1 MHARFLRR
9 DRVFNTFSGVL
20 ALASLHLCQS
30 CSSGSG
36 ESGGIGASVQPGG
49 SGGAGGARATSSGGS
64 GGGDSQGGGPSA
76 ASGGTTG
83 GGGGAGGAT
92 TTTGTGGPSTGG
104 SSTGGTSAGG
114 TGGAGSNVDAAP
126 EPGAPPASLPD
137 PGAEGDGDFKVS
149 DFTRPP
155 ELTDRG
161 APKGK
166 TFQLSMP
173 LADSKFYNGKEATVT
188 KGANAARSIT
198 VYVPAQYKDGTA
210 APVLVMQDGPG
221 LGLVGLALDNLTIA
235 MDPAR
240 RIPAFVA
247 ISVQNGGG
255 DSIGSERGLEY
266 DTVSD
271 RYARFIDTEVL
282 PAVETNAN
290 IKAAYPNFK
299 LTKDPSG
306 RATYGCSSG
315 GAAAFT
321 MVWFRPDLFSRAIGY
336 SATLVAQQ
344 NSAQKADAA
353 LYPHGAWDYHSDKE
367 IIKNDTSGKE
377 KVTRFFINAN
387 SNDNGATA
395 AETGRHNWLMAN
407 QRTAAALKAK
417 GFHYRFVEGLGA
429 GHCAAPVKDGTLA
442 DALIWLWRGYQPS
455 SM

>member
-1 MHARFLRR
+1 MHARFSRR
-9 DRVFNTFSGVL
+9 DRGINPFSGVVL
-20 ALASLHLCQS
+20 LASFHLCQS
-30 CSSGSG
+30 CSGGSTG
-36 ESGGIGASVQPGG
+36 PGRVAGTGGSVESGG
-49 SGGAGGARATSSGGS
+49 SGGAGGVGAPSSGG
-64 GGGDSQGGGPSA
+64 
-76 ASGGTTG
+76 TG
-83 GGGGAGGAT
+83 GGGPQGTGGASVGSGGASGGSAGAGGAT
-92 TTTGTGGPSTGG
+92 GGSGG
-104 SSTGGTSAGG
+104 SSTGGMGNVD
-114 TGGAGSNVDAAP
+114 GGAGAAAP
-126 EPGAPPASLPD
+126 IGSLPD
-137 PGAEGDGDFKVS
+137 PGSEGDGDFKVS
-149 DFTRPP
+149 DFTRQPD
-155 ELTDRG
+155 LTDRG

-166 TFQLSMP
+166 TFQLTMP
-173 LADSKFYNGKEATVT
+173 LADSKIFNGKDATVT
-188 KGANAARSIT
+188 KAPNATRAIT
-198 VYVPAQYKDGTA
+198 VYVPAQYKDGTP

-221 LGLVGLALDNLTIA
+221 LGLVAFALDNLTIA
-235 MDPAR
+235 TDAAR

-247 ISVQNGGG
+247 ISMQNGGG

-266 DTVSD
+266 DTMSD
-271 RYARFIDTEVL
+271 RYARFIETEVL
-282 PAVETNAN
+282 PAVEANPN

-299 LTKDPSG
+299 ITRDPSG

-353 LYPHGAWDYHSDKE
+353 LYPHGAWEYHSDSE
-367 IIKNDTSGKE
+367 VIKNDATGKQ

-395 AETGRHNWLMAN
+395 PESGRHNWLMAN

-455 SM
+455 GM

>member
-1 MHARFLRR
+1 M
-9 DRVFNTFSGVL
+9 
-20 ALASLHLCQS
+20 
-30 CSSGSG
+30 
-36 ESGGIGASVQPGG
+36 
-49 SGGAGGARATSSGGS
+49 GGAGGDAT
-64 GGGDSQGGGPSA
+64 
-76 ASGGTTG
+76 
-83 GGGGAGGAT
+83 GGAGGS
-92 TTTGTGGPSTGG
+92 GSGGLG
-104 SSTGGTSAGG
+104 AGG
-114 TGGAGSNVDAAP
+114 NGAGGISDVDA
-126 EPGAPPASLPD
+126 GAEGGVPAGSLPD
-137 PGAEGDGDFKVS
+137 PGSEGDGDFKVS
-149 DFTRPP
+149 NFTRQPD
-155 ELTDRG
+155 LTDRG

-166 TFQLSMP
+166 TFTLTMP
-173 LADSKFYNGKEATVT
+173 LADSKLFNGKDATVT
-188 KGANAARSIT
+188 KGPNATRSIT
-198 VYVPAQYKDGTA
+198 VYVPAQYKDGTP

-221 LGLVGLALDNLTIA
+221 LGLVGFALDNLTIA
-235 MDPAR
+235 TDPAR

-271 RYARFIDTEVL
+271 RYARFIEMEVL
-282 PAVETNAN
+282 PAVAANAA

-299 LTKDPSG
+299 ITKDPSG
-306 RATYGCSSG
+306 RAAYGCSSG

-353 LYPHGAWDYHSDKE
+353 LYPHGAWEYHSDSE
-367 IIKNDTSGKE
+367 VIKNDKTGKE

-417 GFHYRFVEGLGA
+417 GFHYRFVEGIGA

-455 SM
+455 GM

>member
-1 MHARFLRR
+1 MHARFSRTDCVL
-9 DRVFNTFSGVL
+9 NTFSGVVL
-20 ALASLHLCQS
+20 LASLHLCQS
-30 CSSGSG
+30 CSGAGPGGRTGGVGEASSGGTGGGGSQVTGGTSG
-36 ESGGIGASVQPGG
+36 GTGGVPGGIGGTGDPRGGASGASTGG
-49 SGGAGGARATSSGGS
+49 TGAGGNGS
-64 GGGDSQGGGPSA
+64 GGG
-76 ASGGTTG
+76 
-83 GGGGAGGAT
+83 
-92 TTTGTGGPSTGG
+92 
-104 SSTGGTSAGG
+104 
-114 TGGAGSNVDAAP
+114 GSNVDAGSDAGVP
-126 EPGAPPASLPD
+126 TGNLPD
-137 PGAEGDGDFKVS
+137 PGSEGDGDFKVS
-149 DFTRPP
+149 DYTRQPD
-155 ELTDRG
+155 LTDRG

-166 TFQLSMP
+166 TFQLKMP
-173 LADSKFYNGKEATVT
+173 LAESKIFDGKDATVT
-188 KGANAARSIT
+188 KGPNATRSIT
-198 VYVPAQYKDGTA
+198 VYVPAQYKDGTP

-221 LGLVGLALDNLTIA
+221 LGLVGFALDNLTVA
-235 MDPAR
+235 TDPAR
-240 RIPAFVA
+240 RLPAFVA
-247 ISVQNGGG
+247 VSVQNGGG

-266 DTVSD
+266 DTMSD

-282 PAVETNAN
+282 PAVEADPS

-367 IIKNDTSGKE
+367 VIKNDTTGKE
-377 KVTRFFINAN
+377 KTTRFFINAN

-395 AETGRHNWLMAN
+395 SESGRHNWLMAN

-429 GHCAAPVKDGTLA
+429 GHCAAQVKDGTLA
-442 DALIWLWRGYQPS
+442 DALIWVWRGYQPS
-455 SM
+455 GM

>member
-1 MHARFLRR
+1 MHARLSRK
-9 DRVFNTFSGVL
+9 DHVIATFSGVL
-20 ALASLHLCQS
+20 ALALCQA
-30 CSSGSG
+30 CAGGSADP
-36 ESGGIGASVQPGG
+36 GGPAGTGGSARGG
-49 SGGAGGARATSSGGS
+49 SGGAAAGSSGGNGA
-64 GGGDSQGGGPSA
+64 GGAQAAGGSSVG
-76 ASGGTTG
+76 SGGTTAG
-83 GGGGAGGAT
+83 TGGAGE
-92 TTTGTGGPSTGG
+92 GTGGTSGSGTGG
-104 SSTGGTSAGG
+104 SSAGG
-114 TGGAGSNVDAAP
+114 TGGADNNLDAGSEGGAA
-126 EPGAPPASLPD
+126 PASLPD
-137 PGAEGDGDFKVS
+137 PGSEGDGDFKVS
-149 DFTRPP
+149 NFTRQPD
-155 ELTDRG
+155 LTDHG

-166 TFQLSMP
+166 TFQFSMP
-173 LADSKFYNGKEATVT
+173 LAGSKFYTGKDATVT
-188 KGANAARSIT
+188 KGANPARAIT
-198 VYVPAQYKDGTA
+198 VYVPAQYKDGTP

-221 LGLVGLALDNLTIA
+221 LGLVGFALDNLTIA
-235 MDPAR
+235 TDAAR
-240 RIPAFVA
+240 KVPAFVA

-255 DSIGSERGLEY
+255 DSVGSERGLEY

-282 PAVETNAN
+282 PAVEANADL
-290 IKAAYPNFK
+290 KAAFPNFK
-299 LTKDPSG
+299 ITKDPSG

-315 GAAAFT
+315 AAAAFT
-321 MVWFRPDLFSRAIGY
+321 MVWLRPDLFSRAIAY

-417 GFHYRFVEGLGA
+417 GFHYRYVEGIGA

-455 SM
+455 GM

>member
-1 MHARFLRR
+1 MHARLFRM
-9 DRVFNTFSGVL
+9 DRASNTFCSVL
-20 ALASLHLCQS
+20 ALASLALCQS
-30 CSSGSG
+30 CSSQSANPGGAAGTGGLIGS
-36 ESGGIGASVQPGG
+36 GG
-49 SGGAGGARATSSGGS
+49 SGGANTTSSGGS
-64 GGGDSQGGGPSA
+64 GGGSSQA
-76 ASGGTTG
+76 TG
-83 GGGGAGGAT
+83 GN
-92 TTTGTGGPSTGG
+92 S
-104 SSTGGTSAGG
+104 SSTGGA
-114 TGGAGSNVDAAP
+114 TGGAGQATGGTSSPGSGGAGEGGSGGGGDVDTGS
-126 EPGAPPASLPD
+126 ETGAPPPTGSLPD
-137 PGAEGDGDFKVS
+137 PGPEGDGDFKVS
-149 DFTRPP
+149 DFTRQPD
-155 ELTDRG
+155 LTDRG

-166 TFQLSMP
+166 TFQFSMP
-173 LADSKFYNGKEATVT
+173 LADSKFFNGKEPTVT
-188 KGANAARSIT
+188 KGANPARSVT
-198 VYVPAQYKDGTA
+198 VYVPAQYKDGTP

-221 LGLVGLALDNLTIA
+221 LGLVGFALDNLTTA
-235 MDPAR
+235 MDAAR
-240 RIPAFVA
+240 KVPAFVA

-271 RYARFIDTEVL
+271 RYARFVDTEVL
-282 PAVETNAN
+282 PAVAANAD

-299 LTKDPSG
+299 ITKDPSG

-321 MVWFRPDLFSRAIGY
+321 MVWLRPDLFSRAIAY

-353 LYPHGAWDYHSDKE
+353 IYPHGAWDYHSDKE
-367 IIKNDTSGKE
+367 VIKNDTSGKE
-377 KVTRFFINAN
+377 KLTRFFINAN

-417 GFHYRFVEGLGA
+417 GFHYRFVEGIGA

>member
-1 MHARFLRR
+1 M
-9 DRVFNTFSGVL
+9 
-20 ALASLHLCQS
+20 ASA
-30 CSSGSG
+30 
-36 ESGGIGASVQPGG
+36 E
-49 SGGAGGARATSSGGS
+49 
-64 GGGDSQGGGPSA
+64 
-76 ASGGTTG
+76 
-83 GGGGAGGAT
+83 
-92 TTTGTGGPSTGG
+92 
-104 SSTGGTSAGG
+104 
-114 TGGAGSNVDAAP
+114 AP
-126 EPGAPPASLPD
+126 APPTAGLPD
-137 PGAEGDGDFKVS
+137 PGPEGDGDFKVS
-149 DFTRPP
+149 NFTRPP

-166 TFQLSMP
+166 TFQFSMP
-173 LADSKFYNGKEATVT
+173 LADSKFFTGKEATLT
-188 KGANAARSIT
+188 KGANAMRSIS
-198 VYVPAQYKDGTA
+198 VYVPAQYKDGTP

-221 LGLVGLALDNLTIA
+221 LGLVGFALDNMTIA
-235 MDPAR
+235 TDAAR
-240 RIPAFVA
+240 KIPAFVA

-271 RYARFIDTEVL
+271 RYARFIHEEVL
-282 PAVETNAN
+282 PAVEANAA

-306 RATYGCSSG
+306 RGTYGCSSG

-321 MVWFRPDLFSRAIGY
+321 MVWFRPDLFSRAIAY

-344 NSAQKADAA
+344 NSKQTADAA

-387 SNDNGATA
+387 SADNGANA
-395 AETGRHNWLMAN
+395 AEGGRHNWLMAN
-407 QRTAAALKAK
+407 QRTAAVLKAK
-417 GFHYRFVEGLGA
+417 GFHYRYVEGIGA

-455 SM
+455 GM